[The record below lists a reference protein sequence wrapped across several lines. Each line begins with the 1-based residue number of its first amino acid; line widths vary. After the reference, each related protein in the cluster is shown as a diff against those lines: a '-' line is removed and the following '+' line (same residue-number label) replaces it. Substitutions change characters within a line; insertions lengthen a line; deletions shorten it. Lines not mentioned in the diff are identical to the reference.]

1 MCSNLPPDL
10 SRLLSLGWCMFPVSR
25 VTKKTPFKGAKDA
38 ATSDTRQIEEWYR
51 EFPGCNWRAHPG
63 KSGIFCLDIDRAG
76 NLHECDGFATMRD
89 LVARH
94 GRLPSGP
101 RLKTGGSG
109 GVVAFFRHDGQELRG
124 GAGAL
129 GPGIDVSTVRGAA
142 CPTVPPSVHQVSGG
156 RYLWYPGCA
165 PWEIRLPPIP
175 VWICEALKPPP
186 EPELDPVDITDE
198 YAARL
203 LNYYASDVRNAPS
216 GASNRTLYACAFKAG
231 RLVSAGKISYSD
243 AVQALRI
250 AAQARVKPEK
260 RGGIMPTIKSGLNA
274 GVRVS

>member
-1 MCSNLPPDL
+1 MLPPDIT
-10 SRLLSLGWCMFPVSR
+10 RLLDLNWYLFPVSR
-25 VTKKTPFKGAKDA
+25 VTKKTPFKGAKDNA
-38 ATSDTRQIEEWYR
+38 SSDKRQIEEWYR
-51 EFPGCNWRAHPG
+51 EYPGCNWRVHPG
-63 KSGIFCLDIDRAG
+63 KSRVFCLDIDRAG

-89 LVARH
+89 LVSKH
-94 GRLPSGP
+94 GKLPRGP

-129 GPGIDVSTVRGAA
+129 GAGIDVSTIRGAA

-156 RYLWYPGCA
+156 RYLWYPNSA

-175 VWICEALKPPP
+175 VWICEKLRPLP
-186 EPELDPVDITDE
+186 EPELDPVEITDE

-203 LNYYASDVRNAPS
+203 LGYYADDMRNAPS
-216 GASNRTLYACAFKAG
+216 GSSNRTLYACAFKAG

-260 RGGIMPTIKSGLNA
+260 RGGIMPTIKSGLGA
-274 GVRVS
+274 GMRVS